1 MGKPVVITADSTF
14 DFSPEM
20 MEKYKVKSYPLA
32 ISLDDK
38 IYRDGV
44 DIMPDDI
51 YAQYRAKGKLP
62 KTSAVSPG
70 EYKDFFEGFTKQG
83 YAVVHIN
90 LSTGL
95 SVTHNNALLA
105 AQELEDVYPVD
116 SLNLSTGIGLVVIRA
131 CEMRDNGMEAP
142 AIAEELKKII
152 PLSRASFVL
161 DTLEFL
167 HKGGRCSSVAALGAN
182 LLKLKPCI
190 EVIDGKMT
198 VGKKYRGK
206 LDVVLEQYTREK
218 LSGRDDIDLSRVFI
232 THSGISEEIIESVKS
247 VIKECCNFKEIIVTR
262 AGCTITSHC
271 GPNTLGVIFMV
282 KPE

>member
-20 MEKYKVKSYPLA
+20 MEKYRVKSYPLA

-131 CEMRDNGMEAP
+131 CEMRDNGMEAS

-218 LSGRDDIDLSRVFI
+218 LSGRGDIDLSRVFI

-247 VIKECCNFKEIIVTR
+247 VIKECCNFKEILVTR

>member
-206 LDVVLEQYTREK
+206 LDIVLEQYTREK